1 MWTAIILALLLS
13 SVLYVHYRGRER
25 HRWRKQMFDH
35 SSLMAPLN
43 TLLYLMSRVPATPYV
58 EVDRFPGLRELEKHW
73 QTIRD
78 EAQTLADRIKAS
90 EHNDDAG
97 FNSFFKEGWKRFYL
111 KWYEVAP
118 PSASLYCPKTVEVL
132 KGIPCVKAALFAELP
147 AGAKLNPHRDP
158 YAGSLRYHLGLAT
171 PNDDACRIWV
181 DGEVYSWRDGGSVVF
196 DETYIH
202 HVRNDTD
209 RSRLILLCDIERPLR
224 FRWAEALNRAF
235 ARHVMSAAASPNDAG
250 DRTGVIGKL
259 FKISFVSGKLRRR
272 FKNATPR
279 LYKVTRYA
287 LMLGAVVGLG
297 WWIVR

>member
-1 MWTAIILALLLS
+1 MWTAIILALLLA
-13 SVLYVHYRGRER
+13 SVLYVHYRGQER

-58 EVDRFPGLRELEKHW
+58 AVDRFAGLRELEKHW

-78 EAQTLADRIKAS
+78 EAQALAERIKAS

-118 PSASLYCPKTVEVL
+118 PSAVRYCPKTVEVL

-147 AGAKLNPHRDP
+147 PGAKLNRHRDP

-171 PNDDACRIWV
+171 PNDEACRIWV
-181 DGEVYSWRDGGSVVF
+181 DGEAYSWRDGAAVVF

-209 RSRLILLCDIERPLR
+209 RSRLILLCDSERPLR

-259 FKISFVSGKLRRR
+259 FRISFVSGRLRRR

-279 LYKVTRYA
+279 LYAVTRYA
-287 LMLGAVVGLG
+287 LMAGAVAGLG